1 LELDL
6 EKLSE
11 EERELLEL
19 LLRKAGANPGVGS
32 EDPVDPVDPPEE
44 RAEIG
49 PRIISPADWVADWE
63 VGAKAKARKWKR
75 RTLRPKKDPLKEG
88 IAAEGKFVDKMTRG
102 LEAGRRAKGSKAW
115 TFEEWGET
123 IVATKPED
131 YSREVTRK
139 RYKMRKKI
147 EIQYDL
153 RVYAAKKLDG
163 MPVDTAEQ
171 RERKMIAAKRTNEI
185 IGLYIKGVITDAE
198 ARRRIDEETKP

>member
-1 LELDL
+1 LELNL

-11 EERELLEL
+11 SERELLKML
-19 LLRKAGANPGVGS
+19 LEKAGSGPAANPERG
-32 EDPVDPVDPPEE
+32 VDPEDPPEE

-49 PRIISPADWVADWE
+49 PRIISPEDWVADWE

-75 RTLRPKKDPLKEG
+75 RTLRPKKDPIKEG
-88 IAAEGKFVDKMTRG
+88 IAAEGKYADKMRRA
-102 LEAGRRAKGSKAW
+102 LEEERRAKGLKAW

-123 IVATKPED
+123 VVATKPED
-131 YSREVTRK
+131 YSRGVTRK

-153 RVYAAKKLDG
+153 RVYAAKKLDA

-171 RERKMIAAKRTNEI
+171 RERKMVAAKRTNEI

-198 ARRRIDEETKP
+198 ARRRIDEETRP